1 MNTFTPGPGN
11 PPRKKKLKS
20 VNPYNDPSNL
30 GQTIITPALIGKDSE
45 DDKSAYNK
53 LMEER
58 KKKKEEKV
66 REETNQINPY
76 KARAP
81 ISPMKKGGSIIKG
94 SSLRRQASSKGLRT
108 SKKH

>member
-1 MNTFTPGPGN
+1 MNTFTPGPGD

-20 VNPYNDPSNL
+20 ANPYNNPSKI
-30 GQTIITPALIGKDSE
+30 GQAKITPALIGKDSE
-45 DDKSAYNK
+45 DNKSAYNK
-53 LMEER
+53 LMEEH
-58 KKKKEEKV
+58 KKKKEEKE
-66 REETNQINPY
+66 REEKNQRNPY

>member
-20 VNPYNDPSNL
+20 VNPYNNPSNV
-30 GQTIITPALIGKDSE
+30 GQTTLTPALIKKDSE
-45 DDKSAYNK
+45 DGRSRYEK
-53 LMEER
+53 LKEKQKQEVEER
-58 KKKKEEKV
+58 AKEA
-66 REETNQINPY
+66 PMSP
-76 KARAP
+76 KAR

-108 SKKH
+108 SKKY